1 MDEQLTMF
9 EVPEEHS
16 EECCYNCQHFAEY
29 KEPRLFDGFGCYGS
43 CFKGFGKNG
52 STFVYPVYVPGGKC
66 KDFLKRKK

>member
-9 EVPEEHS
+9 ETPEEHS
-16 EECCYNCQHFAEY
+16 EECCYNCKHFEEY
-29 KEPRLFDGFGCYGS
+29 KEPRLFYGFGFYGS

-66 KDFLKRKK
+66 KDFSKCRK